1 MKRLLFGSTLCAL
14 GLFLLPSQQAQAA
27 VCVNK
32 VVGSNQATVSNPSY
46 AANARSGAW
55 VKIKTGSAT
64 DPDCTDYRTDGNYP
78 LSGKNSESK
87 SGSTNSSYQVAD
99 GEGGFVTIKIS
110 SKYSASANV
119 SGLNASTSVNE
130 YSADRISGSAQ
141 AKAVDLLWVSRPS
154 ANAGDITA
162 YPVSF
167 CSTLS
172 SSIAT
177 VNGTSRSSIA
187 YKDYNYNG
195 ESSSGDYMALDG
207 NATILHTSNGKVCRS
222 GHIYMEGK
230 YLAFTVGINTS
241 TSGNNGVGSPI
252 TITPTYSITPLIKD
266 ASISASYSGPGGGY
280 RDVPHIT
287 CSNSLGEDV
296 PCGEIACYSAAG
308 NSYGCEDEIPD
319 SVIDQL
325 EEENPPDP
333 RKDGQS
339 DDIMDTSSTGSTSGG
354 GSDTACSNNSGASN
368 TNTTAKAM
376 AGNPINFALG
386 YKYQR
391 ETDYNG
397 GVLSFTRAYRSD
409 STWTS
414 DIIGSHWRH
423 NYDRIFNVVTTPA
436 TTSINI
442 TDSTGTRTV
451 FSLETDGS
459 WLPYDQDITTKL
471 ESILSGVTVVGYMYT
486 TNSDRREYFDIDGL
500 MYRVEYEGGQ
510 ALDFA
515 YNGADL
521 LANVTNEKG
530 KSLAF
535 SYNAGNKVSS
545 MVTPIGTF
553 SYDYDGNGN
562 LTTVT
567 KPDSETRIYHYE
579 DTNFINSMTG
589 ITDEKGVRFATYGYN
604 IDGYAISS
612 KHAGDVGEYTFAYN
626 VDGTTTVTNPLG
638 KDTIYTF
645 ETIHGVRKIVN
656 VEGQASTNCPASGKS
671 YVYDERGFMESK
683 TDWLGNITTYERDGL
698 GSITSLTQALG
709 DGAQRTFDVSY
720 ITDTRLTDVVSEEG
734 RTTDYDYDGDNRVMS
749 VTVTDTN
756 TSETRTTSYSY
767 YSNTTDGNGNTVL
780 GKLNTVDGART
791 DVSDITT
798 YTYDGS
804 LRLLKVSNAAG
815 HEVEITSY
823 DSANRPLKFENTNN
837 VETTLVYD
845 VMGRLASSTR
855 ASGTASAITTSYV
868 YDENGNVTSITD
880 PSGTVYSYAYDNAHR
895 LTTITDDLGNT
906 ITYTYDDADNITL
919 QVYKDT
925 GATLTY
931 THSYVYDELSRIME
945 SVDANLD
952 AVGYAYD
959 VNSNVT
965 DVTDGNMNVTSYAF
979 DGLDRLVTSTDA
991 LSGVTSLGL
1000 NELDQLQDVTDPRSN
1015 VTSYTYNAFGDV
1027 TQSISP
1033 DRGTRT
1039 YTHDKG
1045 GNVTSMT
1052 DARAV
1057 VSNYTYDVLNRLA
1070 SVAYPSDSAL
1080 DVALTYDSAS
1090 GCGTS
1095 LGRLCSVTDAAGT
1108 TTYIYDVLGRLTS
1121 TSKAV
1126 GALTFTTGYGYDA
1139 SGVLSSITLPS
1150 GRVIAY
1156 TLNGN
1161 GQVSGISADVNST
1174 STNLASAITY
1184 LPFGG
1189 ITGFTYGNS
1198 ITFSDTYNTAYQSTL
1213 RQIGSMMYDTHS
1225 YDGADNITLQ
1235 DSDSYT
1241 YDALH
1246 RLTADGSD
1254 SYTYDA
1260 IGNRTAKN
1268 ATTYTYPSTSS
1279 RLSDIGVS
1287 TITTDASGNITADAT
1302 RTYVIDAAGRLEQ
1315 VKISGSTVG
1324 AYIYNANNQ
1333 RTKKTAGAI
1342 VTHYVYGLG
1351 GLLYGEY
1358 DNTGALIREYVYL
1371 NAQPLA
1377 QVDSGEVLN
1386 YLHTDHLGTP
1396 RYASNTS
1403 GAQVWNWDS
1412 DAFGNGTPSGTATVN
1427 LRFAGQYWDDES
1439 NLHYNWNRYYDPET
1453 GRYISSDP
1461 IGLSGGINTFG
1472 YAYANPVMYTDFSG
1486 LNPAVP
1492 CLLNPLCRTAVGA
1505 AGREIIKGCVAIGTA
1520 IGVNSIF
1527 NNDNA
1532 DEAPSSKPK
1541 PDKKGK
1547 SNEDGGVEE
1556 GGKSPEIDPKDV
1568 AGKTPEEIEKI
1579 AEGAGLIPKGSDPK
1593 AGKGA
1598 WVDPQTGEQ
1607 RILCHPNCANPHGH
1621 VNNPEGER
1629 LDENGNV
1636 VDPESPEAHLPI
1648 PPVN

>member
-14 GLFLLPSQQAQAA
+14 GLFLLPTQQVQAA

-32 VVGSNQATVSNPSY
+32 EVGITQTNGSNPAYPPH
-46 AANARSGAW
+46 ARSGSWIYVA
-55 VKIKTGSAT
+55 TGSSSAS
-64 DPDCTDYRTDGNYP
+64 DCTHYTTNGNWP

-87 SGSTNSSYQVAD
+87 SGKSVAPYTVWD
-99 GEGGFVTIKIS
+99 GEKDITIPVIS
-110 SKYSASANV
+110 RYSASANS
-119 SGLNASTSVNE
+119 SGLSVSTSVYE
-130 YSADRISGSAQ
+130 YSAARIGGSAF
-141 AKAVDLLWVSRPS
+141 AKAVDLLWISKP
-154 ANAGDITA
+154 AAGADDITQI
-162 YPVSF
+162 PFSF
-167 CSTLS
+167 CSTLT
-172 SSIAT
+172 SSIASHT
-177 VNGTSRSSIA
+177 GSNLSAFT
-187 YKDYNYNG
+187 YQDFHFNG
-195 ESSSGDYMALDG
+195 ESRAGDKIVLTSGLSKI
-207 NATILHTSNGKVCRS
+207 THTSNGHSCSHGYIEMK
-222 GHIYMEGK
+222 GK
-230 YLAFTVGINTS
+230 YVVFSIGISAFTA
-241 TSGNNGVGSPI
+241 GNDGLASRIDI
-252 TITPTYSITPLIKD
+252 TDTYYITPALKD
-266 ASISASYSGPGGGY
+266 ASIHASFS
-280 RDVPHIT
+280 V
-287 CSNSLGEDV
+287 
-296 PCGEIACYSAAG
+296 SAAG
-308 NSYGCEDEIPD
+308 FNGIECFSASGNVEGCEEEDEEDNVAGEDEIDPEKEED
-319 SVIDQL
+319 EKEED
-325 EEENPPDP
+325 EEEETDC
-333 RKDGQS
+333 S
-339 DDIMDTSSTGSTSGG
+339 EDTIL
-354 GSDTACSNNSGASN
+354 AA
-368 TNTTAKAM
+368 NTTASKFS
-376 AGNPINFALG
+376 GNPINFALG
-386 YKYQR
+386 YKYQK
-391 ETDYNG
+391 EIDYSG
-397 GVLSFTRAYRSD
+397 GVLSFTRVYRSD

-414 DIIGSHWRH
+414 DIIGTHWRH
-423 NYDRIFNVVTTPA
+423 NYDRVFNVVTTPA
-436 TTSINI
+436 TSSINI
-442 TDSTGTRTV
+442 TDSTGARTV
-451 FSLETDGS
+451 FSLESDGS
-459 WLPYDQDITTKL
+459 WLPYDPDITTKL
-471 ESILSGVTVVGYMYT
+471 ESILSGATVVGYMYT
-486 TNSDRREYFDIDGL
+486 TNSDRREYFDTDGL

-510 ALDFA
+510 ALDLI
-515 YNGADL
+515 YNGSNL
-521 LANVTNEKG
+521 LSSVTNENG
-530 KSLAF
+530 KSLTF
-535 SYNAGNKVSS
+535 SYNGNSQISGV
-545 MVTPIGTF
+545 VTPTGSF
-553 SYDYDGNGN
+553 SYSYDGNDN

-567 KPDSETRIYHYE
+567 KPDSKTRIYHYE
-579 DTNFINSMTG
+579 DTSFVNAMTG
-589 ITDEKGVRFATYGYN
+589 ITDEKGIRFATYGYN
-604 IDGYAISS
+604 AGGYAISS
-612 KHAGDVGEYTFAYN
+612 KHAGDVGEYIFAYN

-656 VEGQASTNCPASGKS
+656 VEGQASTNCPAAGKS

-683 TDWLGNITTYERDGL
+683 TDWLGNVTTYERDDL
-698 GSITSLTQALG
+698 GSVISLTQALG
-709 DGAQRTFDVSY
+709 DGAERTFDVTY
-720 ITDTRLTDVVSEEG
+720 ITDTRLTDVVTEEG
-734 RTTDYDYDGDNRVMS
+734 RTTDYDYDGDDRVTS
-749 VTVTDTN
+749 VTVIDTN
-756 TSETRTTSYSY
+756 TSETRTTSYTY
-767 YSNTTDGNGNTVL
+767 YANTTDGNGNTVL
-780 GKLNTVDGART
+780 GKLHTVDGART
-791 DVSDITT
+791 DVSDVTT

-804 LRLLKVSNAAG
+804 LRLLKVSNAAA

-855 ASGTASAITTSYV
+855 ASGTASAITTSYA
-868 YDENGNVTSITD
+868 YDDNGNVTSITD

-906 ITYTYDDADNITL
+906 ISYTYDDADNITK
-919 QVYKDT
+919 QEYKDN

-952 AVGYAYD
+952 AVEYAYD

-1000 NELDQLQDVTDPRSN
+1000 NELDQLEDVTDPRSN
-1015 VTSYTYNAFGDV
+1015 VTSYAYNAFGDV

-1070 SVAYPSDSAL
+1070 SVAYSSDSAL

-1126 GALTFTTGYGYDA
+1126 GALSFTTGYGYDA

-1161 GQVSGISADVNST
+1161 GQVSGVSADVNST
-1174 STNLASAITY
+1174 NITLASAITY

-1241 YDALH
+1241 YDALY

-1254 SYTYDA
+1254 TYTYDA

-1268 ATTYTYPSTSS
+1268 ATGYTYPSTSS
-1279 RLSDIGVS
+1279 RLSDIGANA
-1287 TITTDASGNITADAT
+1287 ITTDASGNITADAT

-1324 AYIYNANNQ
+1324 AYVYNTNNQ
-1333 RTKKTAGAI
+1333 RTQKTASST

-1371 NAQPLA
+1371 NGQPLA
-1377 QVDSGEVLN
+1377 QVESGEVLT
-1386 YLHTDHLGTP
+1386 YIHTDHLGTP
-1396 RYASNTS
+1396 RYATDSS
-1403 GAQVWNWDS
+1403 GAQIWAWNS

-1461 IGLSGGINTFG
+1461 IGLAGGLNTFG
-1472 YAYANPVMYTDFSG
+1472 YALANPIMYTDPRG
-1486 LNPAVP
+1486 LKTPGCMLCDLAERMTRCPLPPGNI
-1492 CLLNPLCRTAVGA
+1492 LN
-1505 AGREIIKGCVAIGTA
+1505 
-1520 IGVNSIF
+1520 
-1527 NNDNA
+1527 NN
-1532 DEAPSSKPK
+1532 EAPSAKPK
-1541 PDKKGK
+1541 PEKPEESNSDSGADEGETPPLPDEIVGDNPKKGSGK
-1547 SNEDGGVEE
+1547 RTNTDLPSGDFADTVDGLTGGVLN
-1556 GGKSPEIDPKDV
+1556 PDP
-1568 AGKTPEEIEKI
+1568 
-1579 AEGAGLIPKGSDPK
+1579 
-1593 AGKGA
+1593 
-1598 WVDPQTGEQ
+1598 
-1607 RILCHPNCANPHGH
+1607 
-1621 VNNPEGER
+1621 NNPEHQISPNGVRVRPDKGSGPRVDIPANGEKP
-1629 LDENGNV
+1629 
-1636 VDPESPEAHLPI
+1636 PETIHF
-1648 PPVN
+1648 PPGTTL